1 MVHAIGFNVG
11 FLHIFGLFDVIL
23 GNDLDPVLIGI
34 QSKLQRQSVSTLSS
48 GFFTDTHSDVM
59 HPAVLQLLLKL
70 ISRVLQS
77 LTRSLDVVHRDAD
90 MPETFSGL
98 LVAIVWLVGSI
109 ILRAIVVSELND
121 ALAIS
126 PVIAGGYGLGRVATD
141 PTTSALRFTGGIQFL
156 SSHETHYAK
165 KYKSKE
171 LSGKENLLTCFIPK
185 CS

>member
-1 MVHAIGFNVG
+1 MISTQYSSGSRANYKT
-11 FLHIFGLFDVIL
+11 LSFDIIL
-23 GNDLDPVLIGI
+23 GV
-34 QSKLQRQSVSTLSS
+34 
-48 GFFTDTHSDVM
+48 FTDTHRDVM

-109 ILRAIVVSELND
+109 ILRAIIVSELND

-126 PVIAGGYGLGRVATD
+126 PVIARGYRLGRVATS

-171 LSGKENLLTCFIPK
+171 LSGNENLLTCFIPK

>member
-1 MVHAIGFNVG
+1 MLVSFTFSVFSTSFWAMISTQYSSGSRANYKT
-11 FLHIFGLFDVIL
+11 ISFDIIL
-23 GNDLDPVLIGI
+23 GV
-34 QSKLQRQSVSTLSS
+34 
-48 GFFTDTHSDVM
+48 FTHTHRDVM

-77 LTRSLDVVHRDAD
+77 LARSLDVVHRDAD

-109 ILRAIVVSELND
+109 ILRAIVVSELNN

-126 PVIAGGYGLGRVATD
+126 PVIARGYGLGRVATD
-141 PTTSALRFTGGIQFL
+141 PTTSALRFTRRIQFL
-156 SSHETHYAK
+156 SSHGTHYAK

-171 LSGKENLLTCFIPK
+171 LSGNENLLTCFIPK

>member
-1 MVHAIGFNVG
+1 
-11 FLHIFGLFDVIL
+11 
-23 GNDLDPVLIGI
+23 
-34 QSKLQRQSVSTLSS
+34 
-48 GFFTDTHSDVM
+48 M

-109 ILRAIVVSELND
+109 ILRAIVVSELNN

-126 PVIAGGYGLGRVATD
+126 PVIAG
-141 PTTSALRFTGGIQFL
+141 
-156 SSHETHYAK
+156 
-165 KYKSKE
+165 
-171 LSGKENLLTCFIPK
+171 
-185 CS
+185 

>member
-1 MVHAIGFNVG
+1 MVHAIGFDVG
-11 FLHIFGLFDVIL
+11 FLHIFGLCDVIL
-23 GNDLDPVLIGI
+23 ANNLDPVLIGI
-34 QSKLQRQSVSTLSS
+34 QSKLQDNQFRHHPRGL
-48 GFFTDTHSDVM
+48 FTDTHRDVM

-70 ISRVLQS
+70 ISCVLQS

-126 PVIAGGYGLGRVATD
+126 PVIARGYGLGRVATS

-171 LSGKENLLTCFIPK
+171 LSGNENLLTCFIPK

>member
-1 MVHAIGFNVG
+1 MLVSFTFSVFATSFWQIISTQYSSGSRANCKT
-11 FLHIFGLFDVIL
+11 ISFDIIL
-23 GNDLDPVLIGI
+23 GV
-34 QSKLQRQSVSTLSS
+34 
-48 GFFTDTHSDVM
+48 FFTDTHRDVM

-70 ISRVLQS
+70 ISCVLQS
-77 LTRSLDVVHRDAD
+77 LARSLDVVHRDAD
-90 MPETFSGL
+90 MPETFSRL

-109 ILRAIVVSELND
+109 ILRAIIVSELNN

-126 PVIAGGYGLGRVATD
+126 PVIARGYGLGRVATN

-171 LSGKENLLTCFIPK
+171 LSGNENLLTCFIPK